1 MNIFVLD
8 RDIVRC
14 AQAHCDRHVTK
25 MILESVQML
34 CTALDSKGFET
45 PYKPTHR
52 HHPCVHWV
60 AESWDNF
67 TWLADLADALNAE
80 YRFRYSRQRDH
91 ASIAA
96 LDRIRRL
103 EYESRGLTE
112 FAQAMP
118 EEYKVPGD
126 AVTAYRQFYLGE
138 KAPFASWTRRPEP
151 DWWVGRHA
159 A

>member
-8 RDIVRC
+8 RDITRC

-151 DWWVGRHA
+151 DWWVSRHA